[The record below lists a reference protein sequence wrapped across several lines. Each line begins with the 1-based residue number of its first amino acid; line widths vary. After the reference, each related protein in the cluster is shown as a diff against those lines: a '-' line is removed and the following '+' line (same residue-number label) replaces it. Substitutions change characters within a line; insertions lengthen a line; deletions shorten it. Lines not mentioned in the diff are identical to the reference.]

1 MKVVIA
7 NHSASKCLALPLPFQ
22 CRLSPVL
29 ALLMTPG
36 LLGENLDRRRD
47 THFRMTGR
55 KARSPL
61 CVVAIA
67 SHPPCAAIFFLS
79 VHFIAIHC
87 LNPPRKDRFR
97 AFFTASPT
105 PAVTPVLVTPLAD

>member
-29 ALLMTPG
+29 ALMTPG
-36 LLGENLDRRRD
+36 LLGENLDRRRN

-55 KARSPL
+55 KARNPL

-79 VHFIAIHC
+79 VHFIAVHC
-87 LNPPRKDRFR
+87 LNPHRKDTFR
-97 AFFTASPT
+97 AFFPASPT
-105 PAVTPVLVTPLAD
+105 PTVSPVLVTPLAD